1 MMTKPPR
8 IAPAHPS
15 PGTTLGHLTAGGVNI
30 RASAEFSNM
39 FPTPP
44 SHEHPMQSPCCQMEG
59 SVEMGG
65 DVNSVSHNGIKSE
78 PGLNGCSPTYQTEDA
93 NKVRTIRLLYI

>member
-1 MMTKPPR
+1 
-8 IAPAHPS
+8 
-15 PGTTLGHLTAGGVNI
+15 
-30 RASAEFSNM
+30 
-39 FPTPP
+39 
-44 SHEHPMQSPCCQMEG
+44 MEG